1 MNAEMCT
8 FKLLKALCSVL
19 ATTESESPEQTNQ
32 RNTNPPHPSPRV
44 TLGSRNSQKRAL
56 APQRA

>member
-32 RNTNPPHPSPRV
+32 RNTTPPPRPCV
-44 TLGSRNSQKRAL
+44 TLGSSNSQKRAL
-56 APQRA
+56 VPQRA